1 MSDHDDI
8 FENAL
13 LRLDRAA
20 QFAQIDP
27 EALERL
33 KHPKSVVH
41 VSIPVRMDDGS
52 LRIFEGYRVRHDDT
66 RGPTKGGIRFH
77 PQVHLGEVKALAFWM
92 TCKCAVAGI
101 PFGGGKGGIIV
112 NPKELSRM
120 ELERLSRGFVQQLAD
135 FIGPDTDI
143 PAPDVYT
150 NSMIMGWMMDEY
162 STIQRQRTPD
172 VITGKPIPLGG
183 SLGRDDATGRGAYYC
198 IKELERFNNWTRGNV
213 RVAVQGF
220 GNAGQHVA
228 RLLHKD
234 GYRCVA
240 ISDSK
245 GAIYREDG
253 IDIPRAIELKQSQ
266 TSISNVYDERS
277 VCDCPEC
284 GCVDCHCKS
293 NDAGSGAV
301 ITNEQLLELDV
312 DVLIPAALENQITG
326 ENASRITAPYIVE
339 VANGPT
345 TTEADNILKELGATV
360 VPDILANAGGVTVSY
375 FEWTQNRAGYY
386 WSEKKVQERLQR
398 IMAQEF
404 EAVHDLSVEAEID
417 MRTAAYAHALN
428 RIGEAMESQGT
439 SRYFNSAMKVT

>member
-20 QFAQIDP
+20 QFAKIDP

-52 LRIFEGYRVRHDDT
+52 LRIFEGFRVRHDDT

-101 PFGGGKGGIIV
+101 PFGGGKGGVIV

-162 STIQRQRTPD
+162 STIQRRRTPD
-172 VITGKPIPLGG
+172 V
-183 SLGRDDATGRGAYYC
+183 
-198 IKELERFNNWTRGNV
+198 
-213 RVAVQGF
+213 
-220 GNAGQHVA
+220 
-228 RLLHKD
+228 
-234 GYRCVA
+234 
-240 ISDSK
+240 
-245 GAIYREDG
+245 
-253 IDIPRAIELKQSQ
+253 
-266 TSISNVYDERS
+266 
-277 VCDCPEC
+277 
-284 GCVDCHCKS
+284 
-293 NDAGSGAV
+293 
-301 ITNEQLLELDV
+301 
-312 DVLIPAALENQITG
+312 
-326 ENASRITAPYIVE
+326 
-339 VANGPT
+339 
-345 TTEADNILKELGATV
+345 
-360 VPDILANAGGVTVSY
+360 
-375 FEWTQNRAGYY
+375 
-386 WSEKKVQERLQR
+386 
-398 IMAQEF
+398 
-404 EAVHDLSVEAEID
+404 
-417 MRTAAYAHALN
+417 
-428 RIGEAMESQGT
+428 
-439 SRYFNSAMKVT
+439 